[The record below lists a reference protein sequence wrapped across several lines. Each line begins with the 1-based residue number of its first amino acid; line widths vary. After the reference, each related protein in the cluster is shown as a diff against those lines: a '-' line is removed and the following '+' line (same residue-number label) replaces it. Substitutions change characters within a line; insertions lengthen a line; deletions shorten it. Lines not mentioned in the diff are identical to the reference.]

1 MKTIT
6 KLSFA
11 AAAALAVY
19 SAPSQA
25 AVCALVDVQYSV
37 ACAGYVDGNIFS
49 TANNSQV
56 QSLLNDLGYGSLL
69 TNAQLTAIWGD
80 TGSKLSNLNGATSI
94 AFGDAPSMVG
104 TVLVG
109 IHWGG
114 QGGGQSAI
122 YKLSIPNSVTSI
134 TIDGQNPGGSSNAA
148 LFLNGTPSVP
158 EPASWAMLIAGL
170 GIVGASMRRRK
181 TAVSFA

>member
-1 MKTIT
+1 MKHMT
-6 KLSFA
+6 LSALALSVA
-11 AAAALAVY
+11 AAAFA
-19 SAPSQA
+19 SPGQA
-25 AVCALVDVQYSV
+25 ATCVLADVQYAT

-49 TANNSQV
+49 TSNNSQV
-56 QSLLNDLGYGSLL
+56 QSLLSELGYGSLL
-69 TNAQLTAIWGD
+69 TNTQLSALWSD

-104 TVLVG
+104 TILVG

-122 YKLSIPNSVTSI
+122 YKLLIPNAVTSI
-134 TIDGQNPGGSSNAA
+134 TIDGENPGGSSNAA

-158 EPASWAMLIAGL
+158 EPASWAMLIAGM
-170 GIVGASMRRRK
+170 GIVGASMRRRR